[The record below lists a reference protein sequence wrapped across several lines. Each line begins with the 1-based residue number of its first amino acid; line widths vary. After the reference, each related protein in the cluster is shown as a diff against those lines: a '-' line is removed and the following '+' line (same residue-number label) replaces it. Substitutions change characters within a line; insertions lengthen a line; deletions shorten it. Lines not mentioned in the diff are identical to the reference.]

1 MNETQKETAA
11 TGTCASFVD
20 TLRGLGA
27 TWAAHGLKIGKL
39 ALETSAEAIGK
50 TAHALDELAVQIEKK
65 AAPKAE
71 EPKAEEPKTEQ
82 VEAPAA

>member
-11 TGTCASFVD
+11 TGARASFVD
-20 TLRGLGA
+20 TLLGVGA

-50 TAHALDELAVQIEKK
+50 TAHALDTLAVEIEKK
-65 AAPKAE
+65 APKA
-71 EPKAEEPKTEQ
+71 EPKAEEPKVAEA
-82 VEAPAA
+82 EAPAA